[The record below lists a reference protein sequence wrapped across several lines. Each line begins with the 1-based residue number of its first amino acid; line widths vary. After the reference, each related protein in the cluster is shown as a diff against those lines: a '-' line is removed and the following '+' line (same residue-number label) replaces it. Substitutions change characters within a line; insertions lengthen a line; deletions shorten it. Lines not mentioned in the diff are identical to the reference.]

1 MRHRVFTDRNG
12 LRWTVSEV
20 TKEAPAFVEN
30 RERRAEARSQSRRT
44 TESTRL
50 TTRPLESPWLSFE
63 SATGRRRVL
72 NVPVGWDDLP
82 EDELEDLLGDSE
94 LV

>member
-12 LRWTVSEV
+12 IRWTVSEV

-30 RERRAEARSQSRRT
+30 RERRAEARSQNRRT
-44 TESTRL
+44 AESTRL
-50 TTRPLESPWLSFE
+50 TARPRDLPWLSFE
-63 SATGRRRVL
+63 SVTTRRRVSS
-72 NVPVGWDDLP
+72 VPADWDELR